1 MPSTLQTT
9 MATTPCVERRPTGA
23 GIVPAPADDEEERE
37 AEDNATEPV
46 ELGLVAAAAVV
57 VLAEL
62 PVAYATE
69 LVAAQGAEDEGGVEP
84 AGGSTAVAAAL
95 VVVPKVEV
103 VVACKLSLLLANDAV
118 VAVTGWSSCMRT
130 EVEGH
135 RVHWYVVGGHPGS
148 FRPEY
153 PMLFVYPTIIVSHPA
168 SYIPLYT

>member
-9 MATTPCVERRPTGA
+9 MATTPCVERLPIGEGIPPPTSDD
-23 GIVPAPADDEEERE
+23 ADEEEERE
-37 AEDNATEPV
+37 AEDNAAESV

-62 PVAYATE
+62 PVADATE

-84 AGGSTAVAAAL
+84 AGGSTA
-95 VVVPKVEV
+95 

-118 VAVTGWSSCMRT
+118 VAVTGWSSCMRI

-153 PMLFVYPTIIVSHPA
+153 PTLFVYPTIIIVSYST
-168 SYIPLYT
+168 SYIYTHKKRSC